1 MWINIHIIA
10 SQTHTH
16 FKIIWK
22 PCDAK
27 KNTYSP
33 HVCVQQSNRKH
44 NARPSNQNT
53 RIFAR
58 DTQAR
63 VRKRPNHTNG
73 NVFVVATRYFLTVL
87 SFVTVCVCVCWWRA
101 LSCDTS
107 VSFSL
112 MSNEMAQ
119 PEERLVLAFKCH
131 HIPVYVITQYETEIV
146 FRALSQSEPS
156 LFFFCSLFNRLLFC
170 YRLLVTFLFF
180 D

>member
-1 MWINIHIIA
+1 MYRQKSNCTLPFHGACLCVYIINKTRAKKPCISAFCEYATTDKTTRTTTSNQNIESNIHKYKNVNKYIYIIA

-27 KNTYSP
+27 KNNTYSP

-87 SFVTVCVCVCWWRA
+87 SFVTVCVCV
-101 LSCDTS
+101 
-107 VSFSL
+107 L
-112 MSNEMAQ
+112 MT
-119 PEERLVLAFKCH
+119 R
-131 HIPVYVITQYETEIV
+131 TELRHKRFV
-146 FRALSQSEPS
+146 
-156 LFFFCSLFNRLLFC
+156 
-170 YRLLVTFLFF
+170 
-180 D
+180 